1 MNDKKS
7 PKEISPELA
16 QYLARSVLDTLG
28 PDVYEA
34 LQAFTP
40 EELDKLTQLGE
51 ALRGHDGCEPDP
63 CLSVVYAIH

>member
-1 MNDKKS
+1 MSEKNRS
-7 PKEISPELA
+7 KEISPELA

-40 EELDKLTQLGE
+40 EELDKLTQLGT
-51 ALRGHDGCEPDP
+51 ALRGHDGCEPDR
-63 CLSVVYAIH
+63 CTATLYMIH